1 MVVKLATL
9 AQKLFIPV
17 FPCFEKRGV
26 PTFFTQ
32 GAVTLGAIFEE
43 KMERFGGDV
52 LLEK

>member
-9 AQKLFIPV
+9 ARNSFIPV
-17 FPCFEKRGV
+17 FPCFEKRGI

-52 LLEK
+52 L

>member
-9 AQKLFIPV
+9 ARIFFIPV
-17 FPCFEKRGV
+17 YPCFEKRGI

-32 GAVTLGAIFEE
+32 GVVTLGAVFEE

-52 LLEK
+52 L

>member
-17 FPCFEKRGV
+17 FPCFEKRGI

-32 GAVTLGAIFEE
+32 EAVTLGAIFEE
-43 KMERFGGDV
+43 KMKTFGDDV
-52 LLEK
+52 F